1 MLTAPVP
8 MRAPHTR
15 WDFPVKDN
23 MVEILTAA
31 VLVLGL
37 LREFRDQR
45 LTLAPW
51 LLPVIPIVVGALQ
64 DDLIDHD
71 RSGASIGLGAA
82 ITGVGLVLGVAYGAL
97 LPISRDAAG
106 HTVFKGGLY
115 AVAVWAGLLVS
126 RTAFYKVGQNQDIE
140 TGFGFL
146 AISFGAMLLARTLV
160 VTVRSRKRLPAGSPA

>member
-1 MLTAPVP
+1 
-8 MRAPHTR
+8 
-15 WDFPVKDN
+15 

-31 VLVLGL
+31 VLLFGL
-37 LREFRDQR
+37 VREFRDQR
-45 LTLAPW
+45 LTA
-51 LLPVIPIVVGALQ
+51 LLWVLPLIPIAVGALQ
-64 DDLIDHD
+64 DDLIDQH

-97 LPISRDAAG
+97 LPLTRDAAG
-106 HTVFKGGLY
+106 YAVFKGGLY

-126 RTAFYKVGQNQDIE
+126 RTAFFKVGQNQDIR

-160 VTVRSRKRLPAGSPA
+160 VTVRSRKRVPAGSAA